1 MRTILILLTVLL
13 ASCEKDKCYHCTN
26 GQASV
31 IYCEDVY
38 YNPYNTMDEQIEYMR
53 NNGFDCDR
61 YR

>member
-1 MRTILILLTVLL
+1 MRAILILLTVLL
-13 ASCEKDKCYHCTN
+13 ASCEKDKCYNCTD
-26 GQASV
+26 GQVSV

-38 YNPYNTMDEQIEYMR
+38 YNPNNTMEEQIHYLR

>member
-1 MRTILILLTVLL
+1 MLTVLL
-13 ASCEKDKCYHCTN
+13 ASCEKDKCYVCTD

-31 IYCEDVY
+31 VYCEDVY
-38 YNPYNTMDEQIEYMR
+38 YNPNNTLEEQIEYMR